1 MKAPMRTSWESV
13 LPGLIAGH
21 ATQAAALPL
30 HAMDSD
36 LFAGFYGRA
45 ARPLWAYLARVSGDP
60 SLADDL
66 MQESFV
72 RYLCAALPASLAEEG
87 EVAARRYL
95 FRIATNLLRDHWRR
109 PSTAS
114 IEDLPEEF
122 FAATTAPH
130 ASFAQSDSQAIL
142 GPALAQM
149 RPRDRQLLWLA
160 HAEGYSHREIAE
172 VTGLGSASI
181 RLLLFRARRK
191 IARLLQNPP
200 PRPAPSP
207 ADSRDPSVHPPQAA
221 VTPRST
227 P

>member
-1 MKAPMRTSWESV
+1 MPTLWESV
-13 LPGLIAGH
+13 LPGLVAGH
-21 ATQAAALPL
+21 APQPAALSL
-30 HAMDSD
+30 HAMDSE
-36 LFAGFYGRA
+36 LFAGFYGRS

-60 SLADDL
+60 ALADDL

-72 RYLCAALPASLAEEG
+72 RYLCAALPASLATEG

-109 PSTAS
+109 PRAAS

-122 FAATTAPH
+122 FAVTL
-130 ASFAQSDSQAIL
+130 SSAQSDSQALL

-191 IARLLQNPP
+191 IARLLQNPAP
-200 PRPAPSP
+200 TPGPNPASNRAQAANPS
-207 ADSRDPSVHPPQAA
+207 QAA